1 MENKKEIEDKK
12 EIKIKKEMENI
23 KEMQNKKELI
33 CRIAGLLFE
42 KGLVSGK
49 DGNISIRTGEDEML
63 VTPSGICKG
72 FLAPEMIIRQR
83 FDGAVIE
90 GSYKSTREA
99 AMHSRLYELRPDIG
113 AIVHTHPAAATAFAV
128 CGKGFPEN
136 WVLEVP
142 SLIGK
147 IGIAGYA
154 PAGSRQLVE
163 EVEKTADSD
172 VIFLLNHGVIT
183 YGPDIYDAFSRMDAV
198 ENTAKTILYAQFL
211 GGAREF

>member
-1 MENKKEIEDKK
+1 
-12 EIKIKKEMENI
+12 
-23 KEMQNKKELI
+23 
-33 CRIAGLLFE
+33 
-42 KGLVSGK
+42 
-49 DGNISIRTGEDEML
+49 
-63 VTPSGICKG
+63 
-72 FLAPEMIIRQR
+72 MIIRQR

-163 EVEKTADSD
+163 EVEKRRTATS
-172 VIFLLNHGVIT
+172 
-183 YGPDIYDAFSRMDAV
+183 FSAEPWSYHVWAGYLRR
-198 ENTAKTILYAQFL
+198 L
-211 GGAREF
+211 